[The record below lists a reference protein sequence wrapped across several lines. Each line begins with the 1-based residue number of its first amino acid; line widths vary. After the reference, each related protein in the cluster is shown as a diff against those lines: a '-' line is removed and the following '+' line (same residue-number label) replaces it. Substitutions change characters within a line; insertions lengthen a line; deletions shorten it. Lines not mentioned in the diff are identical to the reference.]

1 MVELL
6 TLRDLTWGLTTLLEL
21 ILLFYLI
28 RKKLYRTH
36 LFFSIYILAV
46 ILQSAVVAVA
56 YQYFGPRSV
65 ASFNIAWSTQAVVI
79 CLRWLAVI
87 DIARK
92 ALTAYAGI
100 WDFAIRVLFVVTAC
114 VLVYSV
120 WSSNDRWT
128 LAVLTADR
136 AEELCIA
143 TFIVFLLL
151 FFRYYRVDVN
161 NLERMLAI
169 GFCLYSCF
177 SVINVSV
184 YQHLRLSYGSMWN
197 YLDILA
203 FVASLLLW
211 VGAVRSYSD
220 SPSIATQPALTL
232 EHYAELSAKLNCRM
246 HLLNHRLDNLFR
258 SGDSRP

>member
-6 TLRDLTWGLTTLLEL
+6 TLRNLTWGLTTLLEL
-21 ILLFYLI
+21 IPLLYLI
-28 RKKLYRTH
+28 RKKLYRTY
-36 LFFSIYILAV
+36 LSFFIYLLAV
-46 ILQSAVVAVA
+46 FLQSAVVAVA
-56 YQYFGPRSV
+56 YRYFGPRSV
-65 ASFNIAWSTQAVVI
+65 ASCNIAWSTQAVVI

-92 ALTAYAGI
+92 ALAATAGI
-100 WDFAIRVLFVVTAC
+100 SDFAIHVLFVVTAC

-128 LAVLTADR
+128 LAVLTAYR
-136 AEELCIA
+136 AEQLCIA
-143 TFIVFLLL
+143 TFIVLLLL
-151 FFRYYRVDVN
+151 FLRYCWVDAN
-161 NLERMLAI
+161 NLERMLAV
-169 GFCLYSCF
+169 GFCLYLCI
-177 SVINVSV
+177 SVITVSV
-184 YQHLRLSYGSMWN
+184 YQHLRLSFGSMCS

-211 VGAVRSYSD
+211 VGAVRSSSD
-220 SPSIATQPALTL
+220 SPSIASQPALSR
-232 EHYAELSAKLNCRM
+232 EHYAELSAKLNSRL

>member
-36 LFFSIYILAV
+36 LSFFIYLPAL
-46 ILQSAVVAVA
+46 ILQSAVVAVV
-56 YQYFGPRSV
+56 YRYFGPRSV
-65 ASFNIAWSTQAVVI
+65 ASFNIGWSTQAVVI
-79 CLRWLAVI
+79 CLGWLAVI

-92 ALTAYAGI
+92 ALSASAGI
-100 WDFAIRVLFVVTAC
+100 WDVATRVRFAVTAC

-136 AEELCIA
+136 TEELCIA
-143 TFIVFLLL
+143 TSIVFLLL
-151 FFRYYRVDVN
+151 FLPYYRVDAN

-184 YQHLRLSYGSMWN
+184 YQHLRLSYGSMRN

-220 SPSIATQPALTL
+220 SPSITIQPALTL
-232 EHYAELSAKLNCRM
+232 EHYAGLSAKLNSRL